1 MKTVVVYNSQTG
13 FARRYAWWIAEGA
26 QADCL
31 PLSEAKKKDLSG
43 YEAIVFG
50 GWVCAG
56 QISRIGWFK
65 KNMPA
70 WKGKKLIVYCTGGSP
85 AENPAVQDFLD
96 QCTRELEA
104 GHIQVFYCP
113 GGFNYEK
120 MPVPSRVMM
129 KLFVKSLEKKKN
141 RTEEEKYMAE
151 MIASSYDITDRKY
164 VKPILEALTDQ

>member
-70 WKGKKLIVYCTGGSP
+70 WKGKKLIVYCNGGSP
-85 AENPAVQDFLD
+85 
-96 QCTRELEA
+96 
-104 GHIQVFYCP
+104 GCP
-113 GGFNYEK
+113 GLSGSVY
-120 MPVPSRVMM
+120 PGTGSRACTGV
-129 KLFVKSLEKKKN
+129 LLP
-141 RTEEEKYMAE
+141 RR
-151 MIASSYDITDRKY
+151 IQ
-164 VKPILEALTDQ
+164 L

>member
-1 MKTVVVYNSQTG
+1 M
-13 FARRYAWWIAEGA
+13 
-26 QADCL
+26 
-31 PLSEAKKKDLSG
+31 
-43 YEAIVFG
+43 
-50 GWVCAG
+50 
-56 QISRIGWFK
+56 
-65 KNMPA
+65 
-70 WKGKKLIVYCTGGSP
+70 
-85 AENPAVQDFLD
+85 
-96 QCTRELEA
+96 
-104 GHIQVFYCP
+104 FYCP